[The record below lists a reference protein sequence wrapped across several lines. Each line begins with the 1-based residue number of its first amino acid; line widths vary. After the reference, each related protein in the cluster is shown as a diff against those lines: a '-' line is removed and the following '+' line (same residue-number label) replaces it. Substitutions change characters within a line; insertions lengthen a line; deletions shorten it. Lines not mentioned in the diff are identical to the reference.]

1 MSVRRKAI
9 VALAALAVIVGA
21 WWLWPRKVYRYQGKT
36 VEQWFEEVDW
46 TPPNVDPVTG
56 LPVAAVDDPAREA
69 FRKMETNTAPFLA
82 NRITRNR
89 DSLLERWTSRLHD
102 MIKAHTVI
110 LYTAVA
116 ALIRLLR
123 SRSWIKTRPTRTMSG
138 SFWKMSAP
146 AFPPGIYGDPEAP
159 KIMKTKIQACGS
171 GSGVSGCRL

>member
-21 WWLWPRKVYRYQGKT
+21 WWLWPRDVYRYQGKT
-36 VEQWFEEVDW
+36 AEWWFKEVDW

-110 LYTAVA
+110 LYNSSSSVDTVA
-116 ALIRLLR
+116 ALEELDQDPANTNNVWLVLENVSARI
-123 SRSWIKTRPTRTMSG
+123 PTGNIWR
-138 SFWKMSAP
+138 F
-146 AFPPGIYGDPEAP
+146 
-159 KIMKTKIQACGS
+159 
-171 GSGVSGCRL
+171 